1 MVCPLCRKPSKSAHN
16 SKKDVNI
23 WPVSSLSSAD
33 CSVVAVELE
42 WGLNKSKRTAYLAS
56 VYADILI
63 DPITS
68 YEKVISTVISTEIP
82 LLIGTDANAHSPMWG
97 GKENPR
103 GKALE
108 EYFVM
113 NEITCMNV
121 GSSPTFQQGDKSSII
136 DLTLINK
143 HASWIAVQEWQV
155 EEGSLS
161 DHKIISYRINDYDP
175 YKQSFRNYKKVEW
188 GRYKYLQQQLT
199 ELMYTVEQEQ
209 KERVQALRGLAAPR
223 EKPHSTPWES
233 SKRKSS

>member
-1 MVCPLCRKPSKSAHN
+1 
-16 SKKDVNI
+16 
-23 WPVSSLSSAD
+23 
-33 CSVVAVELE
+33 
-42 WGLNKSKRTAYLAS
+42 
-56 VYADILI
+56 
-63 DPITS
+63 
-68 YEKVISTVISTEIP
+68 
-82 LLIGTDANAHSPMWG
+82 MWG

-209 KERVQALRGLAAPR
+209 KERVQATRPRGTKRKATLD
-223 EKPHSTPWES
+223 PWES
-233 SKRKSS
+233 SKRRKNVNSINDEQAEIPNLAGHQQAQKERVSFRVLAKIGTVTLVSGPSI

>member
-1 MVCPLCRKPSKSAHN
+1 
-16 SKKDVNI
+16 
-23 WPVSSLSSAD
+23 
-33 CSVVAVELE
+33 
-42 WGLNKSKRTAYLAS
+42 
-56 VYADILI
+56 
-63 DPITS
+63 
-68 YEKVISTVISTEIP
+68 
-82 LLIGTDANAHSPMWG
+82 MWG
-97 GKENPR
+97 EKENPR

-155 EEGSLS
+155 EGGSLS

-209 KERVQALRGLAAPR
+209 KERVQAYEASRHQ
-223 EKPHSTPWES
+223 EKGHIRPLGVEQTQ
-233 SKRKSS
+233 